1 MLIDESRDT
10 LKKHV
15 IMLIIANAISFIGL
29 VCTAIFF
36 AMQAWTAGIIAYVAT
51 CIGIAINICSFV
63 NFYSKLKN

>member
-36 AMQAWTAGIIAYVAT
+36 AIQA
-51 CIGIAINICSFV
+51 
-63 NFYSKLKN
+63 